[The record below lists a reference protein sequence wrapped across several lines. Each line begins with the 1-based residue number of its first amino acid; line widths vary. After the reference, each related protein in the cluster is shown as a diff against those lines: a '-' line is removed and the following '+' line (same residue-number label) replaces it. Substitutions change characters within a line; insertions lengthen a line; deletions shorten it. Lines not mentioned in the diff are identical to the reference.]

1 MPHFYAF
8 ISRLRNI
15 RRWSLMRNSYIEND
29 LEHAAQTAILAH
41 ALAVIRNRVFAGNI
55 DEDRVST
62 LALYHDASEVITG
75 DMATPIK
82 YYNPEIESAYKSI
95 EHVAQKKLL
104 SMLPNELESSY
115 RPVLCPDQ
123 TTEEWQI
130 VKAAD
135 TLAAY
140 LKCMEEI
147 KAGNGEFRK
156 AAESTLMKLHG
167 YDMPEV
173 GYFLKNFAP
182 SFSLTL
188 DELN

>member
-1 MPHFYAF
+1 
-8 ISRLRNI
+8 
-15 RRWSLMRNSYIEND
+15 MRNSYDEND

-41 ALAVIRNRVFAGNI
+41 ALAIIRNGVFSGGI
-55 DEDRVST
+55 DADKVST

-82 YYNPEIESAYKSI
+82 YYNPEIEGAYKSI
-95 EHVAQKKLL
+95 EHVALKKLL
-104 SMLPNELESSY
+104 SMLPGELEDTY
-115 RPVLCPDQ
+115 RPILCPDQ
-123 TTEEWQI
+123 TTEEWRI

-140 LKCMEEI
+140 LKCVEEI

-156 AAESTLMKLHG
+156 AAESTLAKLHA

-173 GYFLKNFAP
+173 EYFLENFAP
-182 SFSLTL
+182 SFALTL